1 MEMKMVSSK
10 EDERSLFVS
19 GIVKNKDKYLFLVK
33 NPEQW
38 QQDENGRLRLP
49 FGTVESRV
57 ARGETAESAL
67 MREFKKEIGTEVKI
81 VNSETS
87 HFIYNGQVDEMN
99 MNARNNK
106 PLFVY
111 KEEKIEEDRRRFDY
125 IYSFLTDAGKFDDIR
140 PLNRNA
146 VVLMNRD
153 LLKKAAKGKLS
164 VGELKL
170 RGGRIISEIELPEDA
185 LLYPTPSSKGLYL
198 CGRCH

>member
-1 MEMKMVSSK
+1 MVSSK
-10 EDERSLFVS
+10 EDERSLFVF

-67 MREFKKEIGTEVKI
+67 MREFKEEIGTEVKI

>member
-1 MEMKMVSSK
+1 MVSSK

-19 GIVKNKDKYLFLVK
+19 GIVKNKDKYLYLVK

-125 IYSFLTDAGKFDDIR
+125 IYSFLSDVGKFDDIR

>member
-1 MEMKMVSSK
+1 MVSSK

-33 NPEQW
+33 NPEQR
-38 QQDENGRLRLP
+38 QQDENRRLRLP

>member
-1 MEMKMVSSK
+1 MVSSK

-57 ARGETAESAL
+57 ARGERPKAPL

>member
-1 MEMKMVSSK
+1 MVSSK

-111 KEEKIEEDRRRFDY
+111 KEEIIEEDRRRFDY

>member
-1 MEMKMVSSK
+1 MVSSK

-57 ARGETAESAL
+57 AKGETAESAL
-67 MREFKKEIGTEVKI
+67 MREFKKEISAEVKI

-125 IYSFLTDAGKFDDIR
+125 IYSFLTDAGKFDEIR
-140 PLNRNA
+140 PLNRNV

>member
-1 MEMKMVSSK
+1 MVSSK

>member
-1 MEMKMVSSK
+1 MKMVSSK

-67 MREFKKEIGTEVKI
+67 MREFKEEIGTEVKI

>member
-1 MEMKMVSSK
+1 MVSSK

-57 ARGETAESAL
+57 ARGEMAESAL

>member
-1 MEMKMVSSK
+1 MKMVSSK

-125 IYSFLTDAGKFDDIR
+125 IYSFLTDAGKFDEIR

>member
-1 MEMKMVSSK
+1 MVSSK

-111 KEEKIEEDRRRFDY
+111 KEEKIEEDKRRFDY

>member
-1 MEMKMVSSK
+1 MVSSK

-198 CGRCH
+198 CGRYH

>member
-1 MEMKMVSSK
+1 MVSSK

-125 IYSFLTDAGKFDDIR
+125 IYSFLTDAGKIDQIR

>member
-1 MEMKMVSSK
+1 MVSSK

-140 PLNRNA
+140 PLNSNA

>member
-1 MEMKMVSSK
+1 MVSSK

-49 FGTVESRV
+49 FDTVESRV

>member
-1 MEMKMVSSK
+1 MVSSK

-38 QQDENGRLRLP
+38 QQAENGRLRLP

>member
-1 MEMKMVSSK
+1 MVSSK

-19 GIVKNKDKYLFLVK
+19 GIVKNNDKYLFLVK

>member
-1 MEMKMVSSK
+1 MVSSK

-33 NPEQW
+33 KPEQW

-57 ARGETAESAL
+57 AKGETAESAL
-67 MREFKKEIGTEVKI
+67 MREFKKEIGAEVKI

-125 IYSFLTDAGKFDDIR
+125 IYSFLTDAGKFDEIR

-170 RGGRIISEIELPEDA
+170 CGGRIISEIELPEDA

>member
-1 MEMKMVSSK
+1 MKMVSSK

>member
-1 MEMKMVSSK
+1 MVSSK

-111 KEEKIEEDRRRFDY
+111 KEEKIEEDRRRLDY

>member
-1 MEMKMVSSK
+1 MVSSK

-33 NPEQW
+33 TPEQW

>member
-1 MEMKMVSSK
+1 MVSSK

-125 IYSFLTDAGKFDDIR
+125 IYSFLTDAGKFDEIR

>member
-1 MEMKMVSSK
+1 MVSSK

-153 LLKKAAKGKLS
+153 LLKKAAKGKLL

>member
-1 MEMKMVSSK
+1 MVSSK

-185 LLYPTPSSKGLYL
+185 LLYPTPASKGLYM

>member
-1 MEMKMVSSK
+1 MVSSK

-67 MREFKKEIGTEVKI
+67 MPEFKKEIGTEVKI

>member
-1 MEMKMVSSK
+1 MVSSK

-38 QQDENGRLRLP
+38 QQDENGRLRLS

>member
-1 MEMKMVSSK
+1 MVSSK

-125 IYSFLTDAGKFDDIR
+125 IYAFLTDAGKFDDIR

>member
-1 MEMKMVSSK
+1 MVSSK

-185 LLYPTPSSKGLYL
+185 LLYPRPSSKGLYL

>member
-1 MEMKMVSSK
+1 MVSSK

-111 KEEKIEEDRRRFDY
+111 KEEKIEEDRRLFDY

>member
-1 MEMKMVSSK
+1 MVSSK

-170 RGGRIISEIELPEDA
+170 RGGVVKRA
-185 LLYPTPSSKGLYL
+185 LSVRQMPLTNSKKKVVFLFI
-198 CGRCH
+198 

>member
-1 MEMKMVSSK
+1 MVSSK

-106 PLFVY
+106 PLVVY

>member
-1 MEMKMVSSK
+1 MVSSK

-67 MREFKKEIGTEVKI
+67 MREFKKEIGTEVKF

>member
-1 MEMKMVSSK
+1 MVSSK

-67 MREFKKEIGTEVKI
+67 MREFKEEIGTEVKI

>member
-1 MEMKMVSSK
+1 MVSSK

-153 LLKKAAKGKLS
+153 LFKKAAKGKLS

>member
-1 MEMKMVSSK
+1 MVSSK

-67 MREFKKEIGTEVKI
+67 MREFKEEIGTEVKI

-185 LLYPTPSSKGLYL
+185 LLYPTPASKGLYL